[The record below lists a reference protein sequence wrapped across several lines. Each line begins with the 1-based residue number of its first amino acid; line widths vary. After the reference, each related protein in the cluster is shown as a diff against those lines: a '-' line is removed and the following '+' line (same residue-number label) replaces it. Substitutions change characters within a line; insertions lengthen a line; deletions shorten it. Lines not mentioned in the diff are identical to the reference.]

1 MSKPH
6 PFRRAAEDKDLDAMR
21 ETLNEDVV
29 LHSPI
34 LFKGFEGREA
44 AMFVLS
50 NVIKVFEDFRYTD
63 ELHGED
69 TVTLRFKAGVA
80 DGAFEIEGIDFLELD
95 SHGNVAE
102 LTVFLRPLK
111 AVHAFNELMVERLGA
126 TPPA

>member
-6 PFRRAAEDKDLDAMR
+6 PFRRAAEDKDLEALR

-34 LFKGFEGREA
+34 LFKGFEGRDA
-44 AMFVLS
+44 AMLVLS
-50 NVIKVFEDFRYTD
+50 NVSEVFEGFHYLD

-69 TVTLRFKAGVA
+69 TVTLRFKAKVA
-80 DGAFEIEGIDFLELD
+80 EGTLEIEGIDFLELD

-111 AVHAFNELMVERLGA
+111 AVNAFNERMIERLGA